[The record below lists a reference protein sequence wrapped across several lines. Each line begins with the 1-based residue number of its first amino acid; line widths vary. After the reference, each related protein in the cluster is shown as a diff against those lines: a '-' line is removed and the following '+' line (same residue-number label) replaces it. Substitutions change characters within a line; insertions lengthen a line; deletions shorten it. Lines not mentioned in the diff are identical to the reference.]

1 MEQPVIAL
9 VGRPNVG
16 KSTLFNKLTRTRD
29 ALVADFPGLTRDRQ
43 YGVGRMGPAPYVL
56 VDTGGLGEPDDVTY
70 HHMQRQAMRA
80 LDEADVILFL
90 VDARTGV
97 TPGDETLTR
106 ELRQRGKRVW
116 LVMNK
121 IDGVDPAMAAADFH
135 ALGLDTPW
143 PIAAVH
149 GRGVQ
154 QLMTAVL
161 EDHCP
166 ALIAEAEAVEAA
178 DADPEAEAEEAPDRP
193 IEVAIVGRPNVGKST
208 LVNRLIGEERLLV
221 YDMPGTTRDA
231 IHVPFERDGQAF
243 TLVDTAGVRR
253 RSRVKASIEKFSVVK
268 TLQAIEA
275 AQVVIMVLDARQ
287 EISEQ
292 DAHLIGHV
300 IEAGRGLV
308 LAVNKWDGLETG
320 ARDRIRRELDVKL
333 GFLDFARPRF
343 ISALHGTGVGRLLE
357 EVAQVYRAA
366 HKTLPTPQLNRIL
379 AEATEAHQPPLI
391 RGRRIKLRYAH
402 QGGRN
407 PPAIIVHGNQT
418 TALPSAYR
426 RYLVNRFRRELGLW
440 GTPIRLELRTGENP
454 FAGRRNKLTPRQQR
468 KRERVIKRRR
478 HGG

>member
-1 MEQPVIAL
+1 MENPVIAL

-16 KSTLFNKLTRTRD
+16 KSTLFNRLTRTRD

-43 YGVGRMGPAPYVL
+43 YGMGRIGPAPYVV

-70 HHMQRQAMRA
+70 HDMQRQAIRA

-90 VDARTGV
+90 VDAQVGV
-97 TPGDETLTR
+97 TPGDEALTR

-121 IDGVDPAMAAADFH
+121 VDGVDPDMAAADFH

-143 PIAAVH
+143 PIAARQ
-149 GRGVQ
+149 GRGVR
-154 QLMTAVL
+154 QLMDAVL
-161 EDHCP
+161 TEILGASAPPLDEVSETQEET
-166 ALIAEAEAVEAA
+166 ADDDAIDVEEGRA
-178 DADPEAEAEEAPDRP
+178 
-193 IEVAIVGRPNVGKST
+193 ISVAIVGRPNVGKST
-208 LVNRLIGEERLLV
+208 LVNRLIGEERVLV

-231 IHVPFERDGQAF
+231 IHVPFQRDGQAF
-243 TLVDTAGVRR
+243 ELIDTAGVRR
-253 RSRVKASIEKFSVVK
+253 RARVKETIEKFSVVK

-275 AQVVIMVLDARQ
+275 AQVVIMVLDARL

-308 LAVNKWDGLETG
+308 LAVNKWDGLEPA
-320 ARDRIRRELDVKL
+320 ARERIRRELDVKL

-357 EVAQVYRAA
+357 EVVQVHTAA
-366 HKTLPTPQLNRIL
+366 RRELPTPALNEVL
-379 AEATEAHQPPLI
+379 AEAVQAHQPPLV

-407 PPAIIVHGNQT
+407 PPTVVVHGNQT
-418 TALPSAYR
+418 ASLPGAYR
-426 RYLVNRFRRELGLW
+426 RYLVNRFRREFDLW
-440 GTPIRLELRTGENP
+440 GTPVRLELRTGDNP

-468 KRERVIKRRR
+468 KRERMIKRNRK
-478 HGG
+478 